1 MERVKP
7 RSHTCKSKS
16 RLNLSFKKV
25 KTRFLS
31 SDGMEKLEFLGAIM
45 GICWAMGLS
54 EDYKTSKEIASK

>member
-7 RSHTCKSKS
+7 RSHMCKSKS

-31 SDGMEKLEFLGAIM
+31 SDGKEQPEFWEVIVGVTAQINMLGHEPVR
-45 GICWAMGLS
+45 GQ
-54 EDYKTSKEIASK
+54 